1 MTYIDSPLQMSLG
14 VSLKDD
20 ATFDNF
26 YVVEAN
32 AMPLD
37 VLGRLG
43 EDSFDSMNM
52 PYLVWGSHGSGLT
65 HLLQAICHGAHGNK
79 SVQYLPLIDMLGF
92 SPADICEGLEST
104 ELVCLDG
111 IDVICGHRE
120 WERAIFHLYNNLRDA
135 GHMLVMS
142 SHLAPQSLPV
152 ALNDLKSRVLAS
164 MFLRIESLS
173 DDSKQEA
180 LIMRAKARG
189 MDMPQEVAR
198 YILSRAPRDTNIL
211 FNILDRLDDASLQ
224 QQRKLTIPFVKTL
237 ISV

>member
-1 MTYIDSPLQMSLG
+1 MTYIDDSPLQMSLG

-26 YVVEAN
+26 YIVEAN

-37 VLGRLG
+37 SLGKLG
-43 EDSFDSMNM
+43 EDSFGGMNM
-52 PYLVWGSHGSGLT
+52 PYLVWGSRGCGLT
-65 HLLQAICHGAHGNK
+65 HLLQAICHDVHGKK
-79 SVQYLPLIDMLGF
+79 SVQYLPLRDMLGF
-92 SPADICEGLEST
+92 SPEDICEGLEST

-111 IDVICGHRE
+111 IDIVCGHRD
-120 WERAIFHLYNNLRDA
+120 WERAIFHLHNNLRDA
-135 GHMLVMS
+135 GHTLVMS
-142 SHLAPQSLPV
+142 SHLSPQSLPV
-152 ALNDLKSRVLAS
+152 VLNDLKSRVLAS
-164 MFLRIESLS
+164 MFLHIESLN

-198 YILSRAPRDTNIL
+198 YILSRVPRDTNVL
-211 FNILDRLDDASLQ
+211 FNILNRLDDASLQ

-237 ISV
+237 I